1 MTGKL
6 EALPRNKQRVPA
18 FLRCSRH
25 FAESSLPREQPKG
38 SLRSA
43 SPDDAELLG
52 HKATPAS
59 GSNRPD
65 PKSSRSAP
73 RRHTVGGARS
83 SQEILAMQPSDM
95 DRKREAFLEH
105 LKQKYPHH
113 AIAIM
118 GHQERLREQALQCML
133 SSLHSELDIQRY
145 LLRIETS
152 QKSRSPKHSPPQP
165 AAAELGEHFP
175 AGSLDLLETMSD
187 MDGPCAFTRGI
198 RSRASLPVVRSTNQ
212 TKDRSLA
219 ACTHLSFPVTDD
231 RSRSPLGV
239 LYLQYGDDTRAM
251 RMPNEITS
259 GDTIRALFVS
269 AFPQQLTMK
278 MLDSPSMAIYMKD
291 DMRNVYYELSD
302 VRNITDHAC
311 LKVYHKDPA
320 HAFSHSPRPANGDA
334 RMVYAP
340 RDGQH
345 SLRQPPSPHV
355 MQGPLSPPSPQS
367 MPPSPSRIPY
377 GPRSGILPGGATLP
391 RERLA
396 NVSPGRAASP
406 CPSAILERRDVK
418 PDDDVG
424 LKGATLARG
433 DSLYGDPYLLHEG
446 RLSIASS
453 HSSHPADLVDHV
465 AMPPYHRRPVPS
477 PYEDPALYR
486 QKSRKF
492 VDPQLPSLAC
502 KTPPPSPH
510 RGEASLQLE
519 RASPIRQ
526 SFRKDS
532 VDSLSKARGNMTS
545 PDLLPL
551 QGHGTSPS
559 PKDPQTRERMKAM
572 EQQIASLTGLVQHA
586 LMKTPGVQGA
596 NELSGDWPPGA
607 SSPVQNVNCGE
618 AVSPL
623 GSFPCTAV
631 SPVHGVQLE
640 STPTPPPTPLDHASI
655 QLSLTHFRCNVT
667 DLRLQLD
674 QMRQMQLQNQET
686 LQLMLKDAEQE
697 IGHKVAEALQRLEDP
712 VQKQR
717 ALVEEER
724 HKYLGMEEKVLTQ
737 LGDLEGYVEG
747 LQKDGAVT
755 LKDVEDGAVG
765 LQKVSEALAAL
776 RGEFPALQ
784 AKMRAVLRVEVEA
797 VRFLKEEPH
806 KLDSMLKRV
815 KILTT
820 MLGGLQRNGTVEDQ
834 EVPEPRMELETEP
847 LEADIPELA
856 RAPPTLRPEGQGSA
870 IRSEFMSPAPLIIHQ
885 TLSSPVQ
892 GQQAQQSTAPM
903 CQASPPSTPVGPPT
917 RERPTP
923 ILEPPATD
931 SRALFIE
938 EIHTRR
944 EKSQQRAMSIEAAE
958 RDWEEKRQNMT
969 HYDGK
974 DFEKVLQEAQ
984 ANMMKG
990 FPSMELTSQDEASP
1004 APSADQP
1011 NEVDAQEVVCPPSG
1025 VPPPEG
1031 VREPRTEKPAKQ
1043 NQTGKPLK
1051 PPTEP
1056 KPTLDKL
1063 SQAVTDKVGKL
1074 GAEKKS
1080 PPPPPPRKTYT
1091 LGSGMTTGR
1100 SGEVIF
1106 TARKESVT
1114 AQDEDEEATS
1124 PQRSKPK
1131 VKSPT
1136 ESKPKPLSPPPVTA
1150 SGVRDE
1156 EDDDNRIMAELQVFQ
1171 KCTFKDV
1178 EAKCF
1183 VEHARVE
1190 TQVREIR
1197 PGAMVSPRDRKQK
1210 SGGRPDDR
1218 EADENGSGLVRQGPG
1233 VIYYV
1238 TGQITKEQPADAT
1251 EERKEGRS
1259 SGAGPS
1265 QVAHVNAFD
1274 VSPRQQ
1280 EGGADEPPAPRCP
1293 LEDGPASPPMVIT
1306 ATTESPDG
1314 GHGRED
1320 SGSHELP
1327 LGGGTMETLRGSGR
1341 NEATPSTFPVERSI
1355 GPEVVGSN
1363 ISVNWVMH
1371 STAPAVIPPTILV
1384 DKVVSYTSPEV
1395 VPSTI
1400 SVERV
1405 VPSIGPEVI
1414 PSTIMVDRSLPSTGP
1429 EVVSPNIPVDRA
1441 VPSRVPEVVAPPIVV
1456 ERAVSSTGADIAPRT
1471 SGSREFTEEDF
1482 SDATLSPDLPGD
1494 EGPPPPDNIAFMITD
1509 SKVQALSCRE
1519 YQKIVSTRAGQVQ
1532 TVKVD
1537 SDQEVTSQ
1545 EDGFD
1550 AKPVII
1556 IFDEPMDIRSAYKR
1570 LSTIFECEEELERML
1585 SEETID
1591 EENEDEPKMD
1601 SGGQQVKLGNDAVG
1615 RTADGVDGQRGRG
1628 TLQPGA
1634 RECITPGRGEGERG
1648 EGKQET
1654 KKKFRF
1660 KFPKKRLAALSQAIR
1675 TGTKT
1680 GKKTLQV
1687 VVYEEEEEADGTI
1700 KQHKEAKC
1708 IEIGHSKDPPEPPPK
1723 CRTDDIRKS
1732 TYRTLDSLEQT
1743 IKQLETTISE
1753 MGPRS
1758 SEEPADSLTR
1768 VGDPL
1773 AREEEAPS
1781 PHPVKPVPKAR
1792 KSLTRK
1798 KNKPALLPRPGTA
1811 TVPTSQQSANPASS
1825 TSRMPVPISAK
1836 PRQPAGGAEKTG
1848 KQANLQD
1855 PHRQFRQANG
1865 TAKKAGGDIKTSP
1878 PTLPAS
1884 KIPAF
1889 CPSSGK
1895 ISSQPTS
1902 NSDTTNPLSPTT
1914 SPSQPSPKSSI
1925 PSPHSSRPTPCNIPS
1940 LSNGSLKPTSP
1951 AHSGKS
1957 HPTSFSTQTQN
1968 SRPSP
1973 SSPLSPTSLSH
1984 SGKSIRTIHTPS
1996 FTSHKPLNGKYA
2008 VPPAS
2013 AASKDAS

>member
-1 MTGKL
+1 METLQGDKWGF
-6 EALPRNKQRVPA
+6 A
-18 FLRCSRH
+18 FGLNMHRKGEEEIIAVGGGEIRPPGICTL
-25 FAESSLPREQPKG
+25 SLTEKHEPEQPKG

-52 HKATPAS
+52 HKADSAS

-113 AIAIM
+113 AVAIM

-152 QKSRSPKHSPPQP
+152 QKSRSPKHSTPPKP
-165 AAAELGEHFP
+165 AADLGEHFP
-175 AGSLDLLETMSD
+175 ADSLDSLETMSD
-187 MDGPCAFTRGI
+187 LDGPCAFTRGI

-212 TKDRSLA
+212 TKDRSL
-219 ACTHLSFPVTDD
+219 
-231 RSRSPLGV
+231 GV
-239 LYLQYGDDTRAM
+239 LYLQYGDDSRVM

-278 MLDSPSMAIYMKD
+278 MLDSPSMAIYIKD

-311 LKVYHKDPA
+311 LKVYHKDPV

-334 RMVYAP
+334 RMMYAS

-355 MQGPLSPPSPQS
+355 IQGPLSPPSPHS

-377 GPRSGILPGGATLP
+377 GPRSGTLPGGATLP

-465 AMPPYHRRPVPS
+465 PVPPYQRRPVPS

-532 VDSLSKARGNMTS
+532 VDSLGKARGSMTS

-551 QGHGTSPS
+551 QGHGTPPS
-559 PKDPQTRERMKAM
+559 PNDPQTRQRMKAM

-586 LMKTPGVQGA
+586 LMKTPGVQGT

-607 SSPVQNVNCGE
+607 SSPVQSVSCAGE

-623 GSFPCTAV
+623 GNLPCTAV
-631 SPVHGVQLE
+631 SPVHGLQLE

-655 QLSLTHFRCNVT
+655 QLSLTHFRCSVG

-697 IGHKVAEALQRLEDP
+697 IGHKVAETLQRLEDP

-724 HKYLGMEEKVLTQ
+724 HKYLGMEEKVLAQ
-737 LGDLEGYVEG
+737 LGDLEGYVES
-747 LQKDGAVT
+747 LRTDGSVT

-765 LQKVSEALAAL
+765 LQKVGEALAAL

-834 EVPEPRMELETEP
+834 EVSVPRMELETEP

-856 RAPPTLRPEGQGSA
+856 RSPPTHLPEGQGSA
-870 IRSEFMSPAPLIIHQ
+870 IRSEFMSQAPLIIHQ

-892 GQQAQQSTAPM
+892 GQQAQKSIAPM
-903 CQASPPSTPVGPPT
+903 CQASPPSTPVAPPT

-923 ILEPPATD
+923 IPESPATD
-931 SRALFIE
+931 TRALFIE

-990 FPSMELTSQDEASP
+990 FPSMERTGQDEASP
-1004 APSADQP
+1004 APPADQP

-1031 VREPRTEKPAKQ
+1031 VREPGTEKPAKQ
-1043 NQTGKPLK
+1043 NQTGKLQK

-1056 KPTLDKL
+1056 KPTLDRL

-1074 GAEKKS
+1074 GAEKTGKS

-1114 AQDEDEEATS
+1114 AQDEEEEVTS

-1156 EDDDNRIMAELQVFQ
+1156 EDDANRIMTELQVFQ

-1210 SGGRPDDR
+1210 SVGRPDDR

-1265 QVAHVNAFD
+1265 Q
-1274 VSPRQQ
+1274 
-1280 EGGADEPPAPRCP
+1280 
-1293 LEDGPASPPMVIT
+1293 
-1306 ATTESPDG
+1306 
-1314 GHGRED
+1314 
-1320 SGSHELP
+1320 
-1327 LGGGTMETLRGSGR
+1327 
-1341 NEATPSTFPVERSI
+1341 
-1355 GPEVVGSN
+1355 
-1363 ISVNWVMH
+1363 
-1371 STAPAVIPPTILV
+1371 
-1384 DKVVSYTSPEV
+1384 
-1395 VPSTI
+1395 
-1400 SVERV
+1400 
-1405 VPSIGPEVI
+1405 
-1414 PSTIMVDRSLPSTGP
+1414 
-1429 EVVSPNIPVDRA
+1429 
-1441 VPSRVPEVVAPPIVV
+1441 
-1456 ERAVSSTGADIAPRT
+1456 
-1471 SGSREFTEEDF
+1471 
-1482 SDATLSPDLPGD
+1482 
-1494 EGPPPPDNIAFMITD
+1494 
-1509 SKVQALSCRE
+1509 
-1519 YQKIVSTRAGQVQ
+1519 
-1532 TVKVD
+1532 
-1537 SDQEVTSQ
+1537 
-1545 EDGFD
+1545 
-1550 AKPVII
+1550 
-1556 IFDEPMDIRSAYKR
+1556 
-1570 LSTIFECEEELERML
+1570 
-1585 SEETID
+1585 
-1591 EENEDEPKMD
+1591 
-1601 SGGQQVKLGNDAVG
+1601 
-1615 RTADGVDGQRGRG
+1615 
-1628 TLQPGA
+1628 
-1634 RECITPGRGEGERG
+1634 
-1648 EGKQET
+1648 
-1654 KKKFRF
+1654 
-1660 KFPKKRLAALSQAIR
+1660 
-1675 TGTKT
+1675 
-1680 GKKTLQV
+1680 
-1687 VVYEEEEEADGTI
+1687 
-1700 KQHKEAKC
+1700 
-1708 IEIGHSKDPPEPPPK
+1708 
-1723 CRTDDIRKS
+1723 
-1732 TYRTLDSLEQT
+1732 
-1743 IKQLETTISE
+1743 
-1753 MGPRS
+1753 
-1758 SEEPADSLTR
+1758 
-1768 VGDPL
+1768 
-1773 AREEEAPS
+1773 
-1781 PHPVKPVPKAR
+1781 
-1792 KSLTRK
+1792 
-1798 KNKPALLPRPGTA
+1798 
-1811 TVPTSQQSANPASS
+1811 SANPASS

-1865 TAKKAGGDIKTSP
+1865 MAKKAGGDIKTSP

-1895 ISSQPTS
+1895 ISSHPTS
-1902 NSDTTNPLSPTT
+1902 NSETTNPLSPTT
-1914 SPSQPSPKSSI
+1914 SPTQPSPKSSI
-1925 PSPHSSRPTPCNIPS
+1925 PSPHCSRPTPCNIPS
-1940 LSNGSLKPTSP
+1940 LSNGSLKSPSP

-1957 HPTSFSTQTQN
+1957 HHTSFSTQNQN
-1968 SRPSP
+1968 GRP
-1973 SSPLSPTSLSH
+1973 SPLSPTSLSH
-1984 SGKSIRTIHTPS
+1984 SGRSIRTIHTPS

>member
-1 MTGKL
+1 MPKPSRLARPTSGGSSSRLPTGRTQGSSNGSLAVLRKRT
-6 EALPRNKQRVPA
+6 PPA
-18 FLRCSRH
+18 T
-25 FAESSLPREQPKG
+25 EQPKG

-52 HKATPAS
+52 HKADSAS

-113 AIAIM
+113 AVAIM

-152 QKSRSPKHSPPQP
+152 QKSRSPKHSTPPKP
-165 AAAELGEHFP
+165 AADLGEHFP
-175 AGSLDLLETMSD
+175 ADSLDSLETMSD
-187 MDGPCAFTRGI
+187 LDGPCAFTRGI

-212 TKDRSLA
+212 TKDRSL
-219 ACTHLSFPVTDD
+219 
-231 RSRSPLGV
+231 GV
-239 LYLQYGDDTRAM
+239 LYLQYGDDSRVM

-278 MLDSPSMAIYMKD
+278 MLDSPSMAIYIKD

-311 LKVYHKDPA
+311 LKVYHKDPV

-334 RMVYAP
+334 RMMYAS

-355 MQGPLSPPSPQS
+355 IQGPLSPPSPHS

-377 GPRSGILPGGATLP
+377 GPRSGTLPGGATLP

-465 AMPPYHRRPVPS
+465 PVPPYQRRPVPS

-532 VDSLSKARGNMTS
+532 VDSLGKARGSMTS

-551 QGHGTSPS
+551 QGHGTPPS
-559 PKDPQTRERMKAM
+559 PNDPQTRQRMKAM

-586 LMKTPGVQGA
+586 LMKTPGVQGT

-607 SSPVQNVNCGE
+607 SSPVQSVSCAGE

-623 GSFPCTAV
+623 GNLPCTAV
-631 SPVHGVQLE
+631 SPVHGLQLE

-655 QLSLTHFRCNVT
+655 QLSLTHFRCSVG

-697 IGHKVAEALQRLEDP
+697 IGHKVAETLQRLEDP

-724 HKYLGMEEKVLTQ
+724 HKYLGMEEKVLAQ
-737 LGDLEGYVEG
+737 LGDLEGYVES
-747 LQKDGAVT
+747 LRTDGSVT

-765 LQKVSEALAAL
+765 LQKVGEALAAL

-834 EVPEPRMELETEP
+834 EVSVPRMELETEP

-856 RAPPTLRPEGQGSA
+856 RSPPTHLPEGQGSA
-870 IRSEFMSPAPLIIHQ
+870 IRSEFMSQAPLIIHQ

-892 GQQAQQSTAPM
+892 GQQAQKSIAPM
-903 CQASPPSTPVGPPT
+903 CQASPPSTPVAPPT

-923 ILEPPATD
+923 IPESPATD
-931 SRALFIE
+931 TRALFIE

-990 FPSMELTSQDEASP
+990 FPSMERTGQDEASP
-1004 APSADQP
+1004 APPADQP

-1031 VREPRTEKPAKQ
+1031 VREPGTEKPAKQ
-1043 NQTGKPLK
+1043 NQTGKLQK

-1056 KPTLDKL
+1056 KPTLDRL

-1074 GAEKKS
+1074 GAEKTGKS

-1114 AQDEDEEATS
+1114 AQDEEEEVTS

-1156 EDDDNRIMAELQVFQ
+1156 EDDANRIMTELQVFQ

-1210 SGGRPDDR
+1210 SVGRPDDR

-1280 EGGADEPPAPRCP
+1280 EGGADELPAPHRP
-1293 LEDGPASPPMVIT
+1293 LEDGPTSPPMVINAT
-1306 ATTESPDG
+1306 AESPDG

-1327 LGGGTMETLRGSGR
+1327 LGGGTIETLRGSGR
-1341 NEATPSTFPVERSI
+1341 NEATPSTIPMERSI
-1355 GPEVVGSN
+1355 GPEVVPSSV
-1363 ISVNWVMH
+1363 SVNWVMQ

-1395 VPSTI
+1395 VPLTI

-1414 PSTIMVDRSLPSTGP
+1414 PSTIMVDRSLPSTGS
-1429 EVVSPNIPVDRA
+1429 EVISPTIPVDRA
-1441 VPSRVPEVVAPPIVV
+1441 VPSRVPEVVAPPGVV
-1456 ERAVSSTGADIAPRT
+1456 ERAVSSTGADVAPRT
-1471 SGSREFTEEDF
+1471 TEEDF

-1601 SGGQQVKLGNDAVG
+1601 SGGQQVKLGDDAVG

-1700 KQHKEAKC
+1700 RQHKEAKC
-1708 IEIGHSKDPPEPPPK
+1708 IEISRSKDPPEPPK

-1773 AREEEAPS
+1773 AGEEEAPS
-1781 PHPVKPVPKAR
+1781 PHTVKPVPKAR

-1798 KNKPALLPRPGTA
+1798 KNKPPLLPRPGTA

-1865 TAKKAGGDIKTSP
+1865 MAKKAGGDIKTSP

-1895 ISSQPTS
+1895 ISSHPTS
-1902 NSDTTNPLSPTT
+1902 NSETTNPLSPTT
-1914 SPSQPSPKSSI
+1914 SPTQPSPKSSI
-1925 PSPHSSRPTPCNIPS
+1925 PSPHCSRPTPCNIPS
-1940 LSNGSLKPTSP
+1940 LSNGSLKSPSP

-1957 HPTSFSTQTQN
+1957 HHTSFSTQNQN
-1968 SRPSP
+1968 GRP
-1973 SSPLSPTSLSH
+1973 SPLSPTSLSH
-1984 SGKSIRTIHTPS
+1984 SGRSIRTIHTPS

>member
-1 MTGKL
+1 METLQGDKWGF
-6 EALPRNKQRVPA
+6 A
-18 FLRCSRH
+18 FGLNMHRKGEEEIIAVGGGEIRPPGICTL
-25 FAESSLPREQPKG
+25 SLTEKHEPEQPKG

-52 HKATPAS
+52 HKADSAS

-113 AIAIM
+113 AVAIM

-152 QKSRSPKHSPPQP
+152 QKSRSPKHSTPPKP
-165 AAAELGEHFP
+165 AADLGEHFP
-175 AGSLDLLETMSD
+175 ADSLDSLETMSD
-187 MDGPCAFTRGI
+187 LDGPCAFTRGI

-212 TKDRSLA
+212 TKDRSL
-219 ACTHLSFPVTDD
+219 
-231 RSRSPLGV
+231 GV
-239 LYLQYGDDTRAM
+239 LYLQYGDDSRVM

-278 MLDSPSMAIYMKD
+278 MLDSPSMAIYIKD

-311 LKVYHKDPA
+311 LKVYHKDPV

-334 RMVYAP
+334 RMMYAS

-355 MQGPLSPPSPQS
+355 IQGPLSPPSPHS

-377 GPRSGILPGGATLP
+377 GPRSGTLPGGATLP

-465 AMPPYHRRPVPS
+465 PVPPYQRRPVPS

-532 VDSLSKARGNMTS
+532 VDSLGKARGSMTS

-551 QGHGTSPS
+551 QGHGTPPS
-559 PKDPQTRERMKAM
+559 PNDPQTRQRMKAM

-586 LMKTPGVQGA
+586 LMKTPGVQGT

-607 SSPVQNVNCGE
+607 SSPVQSVSCAGE

-623 GSFPCTAV
+623 GNLPCTAV
-631 SPVHGVQLE
+631 SPVHGLQLE

-655 QLSLTHFRCNVT
+655 QLSLTHFRCSVG

-697 IGHKVAEALQRLEDP
+697 IGHKVAETLQRLEDP

-724 HKYLGMEEKVLTQ
+724 HKYLGMEEKVLAQ
-737 LGDLEGYVEG
+737 LGDLEGYVES
-747 LQKDGAVT
+747 LRTDGSVT

-765 LQKVSEALAAL
+765 LQKVGEALAAL

-834 EVPEPRMELETEP
+834 EVSVPRMELETEP

-856 RAPPTLRPEGQGSA
+856 RSPPTHLPEGQGSA
-870 IRSEFMSPAPLIIHQ
+870 IRSEFMSQAPLIIHQ

-892 GQQAQQSTAPM
+892 GQQAQKSIAPM
-903 CQASPPSTPVGPPT
+903 CQASPPSTPVAPPT

-923 ILEPPATD
+923 IPESPATD
-931 SRALFIE
+931 TRALFIE

-990 FPSMELTSQDEASP
+990 FPSMERTGQDEASP
-1004 APSADQP
+1004 APPADQP

-1031 VREPRTEKPAKQ
+1031 VREPGTEKPAKQ
-1043 NQTGKPLK
+1043 NQTGKLQK

-1056 KPTLDKL
+1056 KPTLDRL

-1074 GAEKKS
+1074 GAEKTGKS

-1114 AQDEDEEATS
+1114 AQDEEEEVTS

-1156 EDDDNRIMAELQVFQ
+1156 EDDANRIMTELQVFQ

-1210 SGGRPDDR
+1210 SVGRPDDR

-1280 EGGADEPPAPRCP
+1280 EGGADELPAPHRP
-1293 LEDGPASPPMVIT
+1293 LEDGPTSPPMVINAT
-1306 ATTESPDG
+1306 AESPDG

-1327 LGGGTMETLRGSGR
+1327 LGGGTIETLRGSGR
-1341 NEATPSTFPVERSI
+1341 NEATPSTIPMERSI
-1355 GPEVVGSN
+1355 GPEVVPSSV
-1363 ISVNWVMH
+1363 SVNWVMQ

-1395 VPSTI
+1395 VPLTI

-1414 PSTIMVDRSLPSTGP
+1414 PSTIMVDRSLPSTGS
-1429 EVVSPNIPVDRA
+1429 EVISPTIPVDRA
-1441 VPSRVPEVVAPPIVV
+1441 VPSRVPEVVAPPGVV
-1456 ERAVSSTGADIAPRT
+1456 ERAVSSTGADVAPRT
-1471 SGSREFTEEDF
+1471 TEEDF

-1601 SGGQQVKLGNDAVG
+1601 SGGQQ
-1615 RTADGVDGQRGRG
+1615 
-1628 TLQPGA
+1628 
-1634 RECITPGRGEGERG
+1634 
-1648 EGKQET
+1648 
-1654 KKKFRF
+1654 
-1660 KFPKKRLAALSQAIR
+1660 
-1675 TGTKT
+1675 
-1680 GKKTLQV
+1680 
-1687 VVYEEEEEADGTI
+1687 
-1700 KQHKEAKC
+1700 
-1708 IEIGHSKDPPEPPPK
+1708 
-1723 CRTDDIRKS
+1723 
-1732 TYRTLDSLEQT
+1732 
-1743 IKQLETTISE
+1743 
-1753 MGPRS
+1753 
-1758 SEEPADSLTR
+1758 
-1768 VGDPL
+1768 
-1773 AREEEAPS
+1773 
-1781 PHPVKPVPKAR
+1781 
-1792 KSLTRK
+1792 
-1798 KNKPALLPRPGTA
+1798 
-1811 TVPTSQQSANPASS
+1811 SANPASS

-1865 TAKKAGGDIKTSP
+1865 MAKKAGGDIKTSP

-1895 ISSQPTS
+1895 ISSHPTS
-1902 NSDTTNPLSPTT
+1902 NSETTNPLSPTT
-1914 SPSQPSPKSSI
+1914 SPTQPSPKSSI
-1925 PSPHSSRPTPCNIPS
+1925 PSPHCSRPTPCNIPS
-1940 LSNGSLKPTSP
+1940 LSNGSLKSPSP

-1957 HPTSFSTQTQN
+1957 HHTSFSTQNQN
-1968 SRPSP
+1968 GRP
-1973 SSPLSPTSLSH
+1973 SPLSPTSLSH
-1984 SGKSIRTIHTPS
+1984 SGRSIRTIHTPS